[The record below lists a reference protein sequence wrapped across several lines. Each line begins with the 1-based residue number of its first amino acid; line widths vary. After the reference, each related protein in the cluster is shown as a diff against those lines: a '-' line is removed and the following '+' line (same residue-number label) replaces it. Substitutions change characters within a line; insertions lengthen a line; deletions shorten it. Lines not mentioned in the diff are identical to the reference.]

1 MKRSAVIALSACVV
15 LSFVAAVRAGETV
28 ALAGKDAWTGVKLTG
43 FNPYGDKKSFYP
55 TPLKFADWNAINV
68 HSRGSDARQGA
79 EEGTDLVRF
88 DLAKIAKD
96 AKIASA
102 KLVLPIA
109 TSAGKKNAVQV
120 FEVLVPWTDKVDW
133 KTTDGPG
140 SPGWQVEGC
149 HGEKD
154 KRKAGEVD
162 IPDQKFDPKA
172 PTELAVDV
180 TALVKSWV
188 SGGSP
193 NNGIKF
199 EMTGGYVNIA
209 MKGFRLEITIE

>member
-1 MKRSAVIALSACVV
+1 MKQAMVIVLSACVV

-28 ALAGKDAWTGVKLTG
+28 ALAGKDAWTGVRLVG
-43 FNPYGDKKSFYP
+43 YNPYGDKKSFYP
-55 TPLKFADWNAINV
+55 APLKYADWGTINV
-68 HSRGSDARQGA
+68 HSRGSKERNGA
-79 EEGTDLVRF
+79 EEGTDLIRF

-133 KTTDGPG
+133 KTTDGAAA
-140 SPGWQVEGC
+140 WQVEGC

-154 KRKAGEVD
+154 KRKAAEVD

-172 PTELAVDV
+172 PTELSIDV

-188 SGGSP
+188 SGGSA
-193 NNGIKF
+193 NNGIKL

-209 MKGFRLEITIE
+209 MKGFRLEVTLE

>member
-1 MKRSAVIALSACVV
+1 MVMALSACVV
-15 LSFVAAVRAGETV
+15 LSFVAVVRAGETV
-28 ALAGKDAWTGVKLTG
+28 ALAGKEAWTGVKLTG
-43 FNPYGDKKSFYP
+43 FNPYGDKKSFYA
-55 TPLKFADWNAINV
+55 TLLKFADWASINV
-68 HSRGSDARQGA
+68 HSRGSVASKGA
-79 EEGTDLVRF
+79 EEGTDLIRF
-88 DLAKIAKD
+88 GLAKIAKD

-102 KLVLPIA
+102 KLVLPIM

-133 KTTDGPG
+133 KTTDGATA
-140 SPGWQVEGC
+140 WQVEGC

-154 KRKAGEVD
+154 KRKVGEVD

-172 PTELAVDV
+172 PTELTIDV

-188 SGGSP
+188 SGASA

-199 EMTGGYVNIA
+199 EMTGGYVNFA
-209 MKGFRLEITIE
+209 MKTFRLEITLE

>member
-15 LSFVAAVRAGETV
+15 LSFVAVVWAGETV
-28 ALAGKDAWTGVKLTG
+28 SLAGKEAWTAVKLTG
-43 FNPYGDKKSFYP
+43 FNPYGDKKSFYA
-55 TPLKFADWNAINV
+55 TPLKYADWNSINV
-68 HSRGSDARQGA
+68 HSRGSKERNGA
-79 EEGTDLVRF
+79 EEGTDLIRF

-102 KLVLPIA
+102 KLVLPIT

-120 FEVLVPWTDKVDW
+120 FEILVPWTDKVDW
-133 KTTDGPG
+133 KTTDGTTA
-140 SPGWQVEGC
+140 WQVEGC

-162 IPDQKFDPKA
+162 VPDQKFDPKA
-172 PTELAVDV
+172 PTELTVDV

-188 SGGSP
+188 SGGAA
-193 NNGIKF
+193 NNGIKL
-199 EMTGGYVNIA
+199 EMTGGYVNIG
-209 MKGFRLEITIE
+209 MKGFRLEITLE